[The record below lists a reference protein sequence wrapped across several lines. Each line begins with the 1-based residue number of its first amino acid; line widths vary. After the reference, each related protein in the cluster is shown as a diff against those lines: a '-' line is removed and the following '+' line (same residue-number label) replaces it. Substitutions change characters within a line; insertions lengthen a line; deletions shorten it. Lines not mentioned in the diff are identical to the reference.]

1 MLLIVSKNTFSPLC
15 VDWLI
20 SKSGFLVLSIPKFS
34 LMIGPISKQFL
45 VSKLLLQYQN
55 QMEAVVRIFSFY
67 WKHATYCFFSISKF
81 KK

>member
-15 VDWLI
+15 FDWLI

-55 QMEAVVRIFSFY
+55 QMEAVI
-67 WKHATYCFFSISKF
+67 SIA
-81 KK
+81 KKSNA